1 MTGLGLEHGRIAIL
15 AASIRMQG
23 NGLALFTIM
32 NKTLNFRDTLR
43 GGRPHRGPNA
53 EEIINRLDKGKP
65 GNVTVAVRRCLLGA
79 FLLSG
84 MGPLAVRVRAADG
97 ATTGGPASVQIQKAD
112 DYFLGR
118 QNLSNVNLGVDL
130 LRSAVAQSPQD
141 YESWWRL
148 AKFYNYWARHASGPE
163 NVKLLEEAIEAGKR
177 AVQLQP
183 NRVEGHFWLGASY
196 GLLAEDSG
204 LIDGLRLVDTI
215 RHEMET
221 VIKIDPDY
229 EEASGMRSLA
239 RLDYRAPFFKGGDKR
254 KSIQLLE
261 ECERRFPDNS
271 LTMLYLADSY
281 IAVGRRAEARALLE
295 KILQFCPDPQ
305 YGPEL
310 ADNQNEARQALT
322 KNFRTGK

>member
-1 MTGLGLEHGRIAIL
+1 MVERT
-15 AASIRMQG
+15 
-23 NGLALFTIM
+23 
-32 NKTLNFRDTLR
+32 
-43 GGRPHRGPNA
+43 
-53 EEIINRLDKGKP
+53 P
-65 GNVTVAVRRCLLGA
+65 GNLTVATRRCLLGA
-79 FLLSG
+79 FLLG
-84 MGPLAVRVRAADG
+84 GLGLPAVRARAADG
-97 ATTGGPASVQIQKAD
+97 ASTGRPASVQIQQAD

-148 AKFYNYWARHASGPE
+148 AKFCNYWGRHTSGPQS
-163 NVKLLEEAIEAGKR
+163 VKLLKDAIEAGKK

-196 GLLAEDSG
+196 GLLAEESG
-204 LIDGLRLVDTI
+204 LIEGLRLVDTI

-229 EEASGMRSLA
+229 EEASGLRTLA
-239 RLDYRAPFFKGGDKR
+239 RLDYRAPFFKGGDKQ

-261 ECERRFPDNS
+261 ECDHRFPDNS

-295 KILQFCPDPQ
+295 RILKLCPDPQ

-310 ADNQNEARQALT
+310 ADNQNEAREALT